1 MIDVFKKWMTFYFE
15 DFTEENAIFFNMF
28 LSDLSTCSPALS
40 LSRSLPSRH
49 SPADVL
55 SRCRTRAGSKGFE
68 AHADDLR
75 SVFRVQGEAYR
86 KRLAQEEVDAE
97 KERAALAAS
106 EDITHRVPDLE
117 DDDHDPADIARQ
129 MTLIEER
136 VCTLKPPTARYVCT
150 APHHSTHLTTR
161 LWLAALQGDLAQ
173 RVPAAGMEQ
182 KGWQGEGFVQ
192 TDPSCVARLGPK
204 ILTDTKTHARTH
216 KPQPKS

>member
-1 MIDVFKKWMTFYFE
+1 MSH
-15 DFTEENAIFFNMF
+15 A
-28 LSDLSTCSPALS
+28 
-40 LSRSLPSRH
+40 
-49 SPADVL
+49 
-55 SRCRTRAGSKGFE
+55 RAGSKGFE

-136 VCTLKPPTARYVCT
+136 VCTLKPPNTATRFV
-150 APHHSTHLTTR
+150 PHRITPLTWQRVFGWQLYKEISLREFLQLAWSKKDGKEKGSCKKTR
-161 LWLAALQGDLAQ
+161 PAWRALAQ
-173 RVPAAGMEQ
+173 R
-182 KGWQGEGFVQ
+182 
-192 TDPSCVARLGPK
+192 S
-204 ILTDTKTHARTH
+204 
-216 KPQPKS
+216 